1 MFRPKLYFAILS
13 FAILLCMPSI
23 ARADAV
29 TDWNAIAVQ
38 TIANAG
44 PSHGSAVGL
53 LDSATVQ
60 AAVYDS
66 VEAITGRFRPY
77 HVHIPGASGSPAA
90 AAAKA
95 AHDVLVNRFPAQTA
109 SLDATYHNYLATQGL
124 AEDDPGVAVGA
135 QAAAGIIALRANDG
149 SFPPNQPPFTGG
161 TEPGTWRPT
170 VSYLPGPPPSNSPM
184 LAPWVANVTPF
195 TLTSPSHF
203 RAPVPPSLTSKRY
216 ATAYNEVKALGAHSN
231 SARTPEQTDLALF
244 WNANYLVLWN
254 HALRDIAALRVH
266 DISDSA
272 RLFALANLAMGD
284 AGITAWD
291 AKVHYVFWRPVTAI
305 QEGDNDGNPET
316 VGDPNWQPLIN
327 TPNYPDYTSGAN
339 NATGAMTRVLA
350 LYFGTDEMTYS
361 VATTNPAAVQQTRT
375 YDRFS
380 DAAAEVVNARIYEGI
395 HFRFADVQARRQG
408 RQVAQWVF
416 SHFLRS
422 VDDDDH
428 DDHEGDDDDD
438 R

>member
-1 MFRPKLYFAILS
+1 MRLLERFCVLILGL
-13 FAILLCMPSI
+13 AMPLAMSSVV
-23 ARADAV
+23 RADAV
-29 TDWNAIAVQ
+29 TDWNLIAVQ
-38 TIANAG
+38 TMVNAG
-44 PSHGSAVGL
+44 PSHGSAISL
-53 LDSATVQ
+53 LDCAPIQ
-60 AAVYDS
+60 AAVYDA
-66 VEAITGRFRPY
+66 VESITGRFRPY
-77 HVHIPGASGSPAA
+77 AIHVPGASGSPAA

-109 SLDATYHNYLATQGL
+109 SLDATYHNYLATHSL
-124 AEDDPGVAVGA
+124 AEDDPGVAVGE

-149 SFPPNQPPFTGG
+149 SFPLKPPPFTGG
-161 TEPGTWRPT
+161 TDPGVWRPT
-170 VSYLPGPPPSNSPM
+170 LSYLPGPPPSLSPM
-184 LAPWVANVTPF
+184 LAPWLASVTPF
-195 TLTSPSHF
+195 TLTSPSQF
-203 RAPVPPSLTSKRY
+203 RAPTPPSLTSNRY
-216 ATAYNEVKALGAHSN
+216 ATAYIEVKALGANSN

-244 WNANYLVLWN
+244 WSSNYLVLWN

-272 RLFALANLAMGD
+272 RLFALANLAMAD

-291 AKVHYVFWRPVTAI
+291 TKLHYVFWRPVTAI

-339 NATGAMTRVLA
+339 NATGAVTRMLA
-350 LYFGTDEMTYS
+350 LYFETDQMTFS

-380 DAAAEVVNARIYEGI
+380 DAAADVVNARIYEGI
-395 HFRFADVQARRQG
+395 HFRFADVQAREQG
-408 RQVAQWVF
+408 RHVAQWVF

-422 VDDDDH
+422 VDDDRD
-428 DDHEGDDDDD
+428 ETRSD
-438 R
+438 RH